1 MKNIST
7 IFLLGLIATVGVFTL
22 DVYLPGMPSMAEQF
36 DVSITQ
42 IGYTFTI
49 FSVVFAICQL
59 FHGTLSDFT
68 GRKPILIGGLIVAAI
83 ATLLCINANSYGS
96 LLSAR
101 ILQATGISAFVVV
114 NAIIR
119 DLYTGTKA
127 IQVRTFVTTVSGVS
141 LSIAPTIGGMLQSRF
156 DWQGGFF
163 ISLLLILATLI
174 YAALFFS
181 ESNANR
187 SKFSL
192 NVTLIGKSYLALFSN
207 HSYVL
212 HIMLATLAYTVHFSF
227 IIMSANIFIN
237 LLGFTPLIFGYLM
250 ILYGGVYFIS
260 GISVNYIANKLP
272 HSTLITLGATCIGA
286 GGVLML
292 ILLFLLP
299 LSAWQVLLPMSLM
312 TMGVTVVRAA
322 AATGALAPIPA
333 QAGQGAAGLNL
344 VQFMV
349 SAVIA
354 TFVSALG
361 SEPQLSLATLA
372 IISSGSIIYLLKGI

>member
-49 FSVVFAICQL
+49 FSVVFAVFQL

-68 GRKPILIGGLIVAAI
+68 GRKPVLIGGLVIAAI
-83 ATLLCINANSYGS
+83 ATLFCINANSFGS

-119 DLYTGTKA
+119 DLYTGARA

-141 LSIAPTIGGMLQSRF
+141 ISIAPTIGGMLQSRF
-156 DWQGGFF
+156 DWQGGFL
-163 ISLLLILATLI
+163 ISLLLILITLI

-181 ESNANR
+181 ESNTNR
-187 SKFSL
+187 SKFVLNFASL
-192 NVTLIGKSYLALFSN
+192 GKSYLELFSN
-207 HSYVL
+207 RSYVL
-212 HIMLATLAYTVHFSF
+212 HIILATLAYTVHFSF

-250 ILYGGVYFIS
+250 ISYGGVYFLS
-260 GISVNYIANKLP
+260 GISVTYIAKKL
-272 HSTLITLGATCIGA
+272 SLATLITLGAICIGI
-286 GGVLML
+286 GGILML
-292 ILLFLLP
+292 ILLLSLP
-299 LSAWQVLLPMSLM
+299 LSAWQVLMPMSLM
-312 TMGVTVVRAA
+312 TMGVTVVRAS
-322 AATGALAPIPA
+322 AATGALAPIPT

-344 VQFMV
+344 IQFMV

-354 TFVSALG
+354 TFVSAFG
-361 SEPQLSLATLA
+361 NEPQLSFAALA
-372 IISSGSIIYLLKGI
+372 IISSVSIIYLLKGI